1 MQHLSNARTARVSAT
16 EMEDGG
22 YINAMGQFIS
32 TDAED
37 FDTDGGLPFS
47 IEGTAGFGEVFFT
60 TSYGGSVA
68 GHKIASEF
76 TSNDNQW

>member
-1 MQHLSNARTARVSAT
+1 MQHLLNARTTRLSAT

-22 YINAMGQFIS
+22 YVNAMGEFIS
-32 TDAED
+32 TNEQD

-60 TSYGGSVA
+60 TSYGGSLN
-68 GHKIASEF
+68 GNQIASEF
-76 TSNDNQW
+76 ASNDNQW

>member
-1 MQHLSNARTARVSAT
+1 MPHLSNARAARVSAT
-16 EMEDGG
+16 KMEDGG
-22 YINAMGQFIS
+22 YVNAMGEFVS

-37 FDTDGGLPFS
+37 FDTDGRLPFS

-68 GHKIASEF
+68 GHALASEF
-76 TSNDNQW
+76 ASNDNQW